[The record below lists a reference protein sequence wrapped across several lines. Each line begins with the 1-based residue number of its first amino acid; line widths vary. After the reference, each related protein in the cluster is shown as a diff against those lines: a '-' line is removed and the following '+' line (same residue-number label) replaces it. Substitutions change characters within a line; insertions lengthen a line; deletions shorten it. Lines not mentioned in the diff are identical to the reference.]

1 MNFHNLSQRASKAAR
16 LLRSGNAGS
25 TTIAERV
32 EHLNTLDVGAAAAAL
47 LAMPQA
53 RPSPF
58 STGRNCMVPPRS

>member
-25 TTIAERV
+25 STTIAERV
-32 EHLNTLDVGAAAAAL
+32 EHLNTLDVAEAVTAL

-53 RPSPF
+53 KAVAILEI
-58 STGRNCMVPPRS
+58 GRAHV